1 MDEMSFL
8 QRYST
13 TTNGA
18 ITFTG
23 NTLGLSNTN
32 TIYSDIGAF
41 ITLDTTKQVTGYP
54 PGSTQDW
61 RENGS
66 AARLQIP
73 TGATV
78 LYAELIWGASTKTS
92 KEDVT
97 SEIDGAI
104 TFTSPVSTYT
114 ITPDSTTAQQ
124 VTQANQTFY
133 VRSANVTSLVASDGD
148 GTYTVSGVPAT
159 VQRFKSNNVAG
170 WTLQV
175 VYQDTS
181 LPLRN
186 MNVYVGSA
194 SIERA
199 GAINQNITGFATPDA
214 GDVNARLLVTAMEG
228 DSRIPGDQLLFGK
241 DASSLQAVSGPNNP
255 IDNFFASQINDDD
268 GNLDTS
274 GTDGSLNVTPG
285 NVAGAV
291 RYSWDITNVD
301 VSDVM
306 ENSQTDALI
315 QFTSKSDGY
324 IVTGL
329 GVQIDVN
336 SPEIKVTKE
345 VDKKAEVVGEIL
357 TYTIFVENNALTEAQ
372 NTILKDNLPSEVSFI
387 PGSLLIDGEPHPS
400 DDPTAGVNIGSI
412 SIEGPTVVEFQVR
425 VNKVPPDNLAVNTAS
440 VIYDF
445 QSGPGLPTS
454 TGTAESNEA
463 TTVIR
468 FVQVAVA
475 KKEDVPVYNRA
486 GNTILYTIEI
496 DNSGDTDLT
505 DVVVEDIIP
514 EGTKYVAGSL
524 KRDGIPLSGDI
535 ESGVNI
541 GTVEAGKFT
550 QVTFEVEID
559 SPEPEQVVNK
569 ATVQYEYK
577 LIPDG
582 QVFEKNVTTN
592 EVTATLVTNCKEAQK
607 LIIGKIGEDE
617 LAIAGEIVAEKVKI
631 QDTIR
636 SIFAGA
642 KNAEELLEV
651 NRQLN
656 QRLQR
661 FIAREKQLLQ
671 TLDKGKQLCCS

>member
-1 MDEMSFL
+1 MSF
-8 QRYST
+8 QRRYST

-18 ITFTG
+18 VTFTG

-78 LYAELIWGASTKTS
+78 LYAELIWGGSTKTS
-92 KEDVT
+92 TEDVT

-104 TFTSPVSTYT
+104 TFTSPASTYT

-133 VRSANVTSLVASDGD
+133 VRSANVTSLVNSDGA

-175 VYQDTS
+175 VYQDAS

-186 MNVYVGSA
+186 MNVYVGTA

-199 GAINQNITGFATPDA
+199 GAINQDITGFSTPDA
-214 GDVNARLLVTAMEG
+214 GDVHARLLVTAMEG

-241 DASSLQAVSGPNNP
+241 DVSSLSPVSGPNNP
-255 IDNFFASQINDDD
+255 VDNFFASQINDDD

-274 GTDGSLNVTPG
+274 GTDGSLNVRPG
-285 NVAGAV
+285 NAAGAV

-301 VSDVM
+301 VSDAM
-306 ENSQTDALI
+306 ENSQTDAVV

-357 TYTIFVENNALTEAQ
+357 TYTIFVENSGLTEAQ
-372 NTILKDNLPSEVSFI
+372 NTILKDTLPPEVSFI
-387 PGSLLIDGEPHPS
+387 PGSLLIDGVLQPS
-400 DDPTAGVNIGSI
+400 GDPTAGVNIGSV
-412 SIEGPTVVEFQVR
+412 SIEGPIEVVFQVK
-425 VNKVPPDNLAVNTAS
+425 VNKVPPNNVAVNKAS

-468 FVQVAVA
+468 FVQVGVA

-496 DNSGDTDLT
+496 DNTGDTDIT
-505 DVVVEDIIP
+505 DVVVEDVIP
-514 EGTKYVAGSL
+514 NGTKYVAGSL
-524 KRDGIPLSGDI
+524 KRDGVPVSGDI
-535 ESGVNI
+535 QSGVNI
-541 GTVEAGKFT
+541 GTVRAGKLVL
-550 QVTFEVEID
+550 VTFEVEID
-559 SPEPEQVVNK
+559 SPEPEKVVND
-569 ATVQYEYK
+569 ASVHYEYE
-577 LIPDG
+577 LIPGD
-582 QVFEKNVTTN
+582 QVFKKDTNTN

-607 LIIGKIGEDE
+607 LIIGKIGEEE
-617 LAIAGEIVAEKVKI
+617 LAIAGEIVQEKVKI

-642 KNAEELLEV
+642 KDAQELLEV

-661 FIAREKQLLQ
+661 FIVREKQMLP

>member
-1 MDEMSFL
+1 MSF
-8 QRYST
+8 QNRYST

-18 ITFTG
+18 VTFTG

-78 LYAELIWGASTKTS
+78 LYAELIWGGSTKTS
-92 KEDVT
+92 TEDVT
-97 SEIDGAI
+97 SEIDGPI
-104 TFTSPVSTYT
+104 TFTSPASTYT
-114 ITPDSTTAQQ
+114 ITPDVTTAQQ

-133 VRSANVTSLVASDGD
+133 VRSANVTSLVNSDGA

-175 VYQDTS
+175 VYQDAS

-186 MNVYVGSA
+186 MNVYVGTA

-199 GAINQNITGFATPDA
+199 GAINQSITGFSTSDSGP
-214 GDVNARLLVTAMEG
+214 VNARLLVTAMEG

-241 DASSLQAVSGPNNP
+241 DASSLSPVSGPNNP
-255 IDNFFASQINDDD
+255 VDNFFASQINDDD

-285 NVAGAV
+285 NAAGAV

-301 VSDVM
+301 VSAAM
-306 ENSQTDALI
+306 ENSQTDAVV

-345 VDKKAEVVGEIL
+345 VDKRAEVVGEIL
-357 TYTIFVENNALTEAQ
+357 TYTIFVENSGLTEAQ
-372 NTILKDNLPSEVSFI
+372 NTILKDTLPPEVSFI
-387 PGSLLIDGEPHPS
+387 PGSLLIDGIPRPS
-400 DDPTAGVNIGSI
+400 DDPTAGVNIGSV
-412 SIEGPTVVEFQVR
+412 SIEGPIEVVFQVK
-425 VNKVPPDNLAVNTAS
+425 VNKVPPDNLAVNKAS

-468 FVQVAVA
+468 FVQVEVA

-496 DNSGDTDLT
+496 DNTGDTDIT
-505 DVVVEDIIP
+505 NVVIEDIIP
-514 EGTKYVAGSL
+514 NGTKYVAGSL
-524 KRDGIPLSGDI
+524 QRDGVPISGDI

-541 GTVEAGKFT
+541 GSVEAGKFV

-559 SPEPEQVVNK
+559 SPEPERVDNK
-569 ATVQYEYK
+569 AKVQYEYE
-577 LIPDG
+577 LIPGD
-582 QVFEKNVTTN
+582 QVFEKDVTTN
-592 EVTATLVTNCKEAQK
+592 EVTATLVKNCKEAQK
-607 LIIGKIGEDE
+607 QILGKIGEDE
-617 LAIAGEIVAEKVKI
+617 LAIAGQIVAEKVKI

-636 SIFAGA
+636 SIFAGTKDA
-642 KNAEELLEV
+642 TELLSV
-651 NRQLN
+651 NQSLN
-656 QRLQR
+656 NKLQR
-661 FIAREKQLLQ
+661 VILNETALLA
-671 TLDKGKQLCCS
+671 TLNKGKKLCCT